1 MTDLTS
7 YIMYLAHFEKHLSMF
22 KCLDPDS
29 LLNLDNF
36 SAIEVLLVL
45 LVLLAVMS
53 LFIYNNDK

>member
-7 YIMYLAHFEKHLSMF
+7 YILYLAHFEKHLSMF
-22 KCLDPDS
+22 KCLDPGS

-45 LVLLAVMS
+45 LVLPAVMS

>member
-1 MTDLTS
+1 MTDLTF
-7 YIMYLAHFEKHLSMF
+7 YILYLAHFEKHLSMF
-22 KCLDPDS
+22 KCLDPGS

-45 LVLLAVMS
+45 LVLLAAMS

>member
-1 MTDLTS
+1 MTDQTS
-7 YIMYLAHFEKHLSMF
+7 YILYLAHFEKHLSMF
-22 KCLDPDS
+22 KCLDPGS

>member
-7 YIMYLAHFEKHLSMF
+7 YILYLAHFEKHLSMF
-22 KCLDPDS
+22 KCLDPGS

-36 SAIEVLLVL
+36 SAIEELLVL

>member
-7 YIMYLAHFEKHLSMF
+7 YIFYLAHFEKHLSMF
-22 KCLDPDS
+22 KCLDPGS

>member
-7 YIMYLAHFEKHLSMF
+7 YILYLAHFEKRLSMF
-22 KCLDPDS
+22 KCLDPGS

>member
-7 YIMYLAHFEKHLSMF
+7 YILYLAHFEKHLSMF

-29 LLNLDNF
+29 LLYLDNF